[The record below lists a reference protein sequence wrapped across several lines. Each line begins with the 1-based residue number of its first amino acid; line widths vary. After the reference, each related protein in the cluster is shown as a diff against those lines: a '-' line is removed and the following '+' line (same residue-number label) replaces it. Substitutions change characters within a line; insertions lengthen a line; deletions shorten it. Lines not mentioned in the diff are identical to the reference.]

1 MNSDWWHSVTLRHPT
16 GDHVVV
22 GSYDRR
28 VVRCFLGLG
37 WWNSTMDAW
46 YTTQTHPALWND
58 GFFIIFLC
66 CFLSFRISQDWV
78 LYIMDKMAIHDKP
91 DRMFRNLKGFR
102 IRSLK
107 GTSFGCI
114 ASCSLWQYSWIKV
127 SINQKLHPSLIDTTK
142 IIQKSIKNRWTYPIY
157 RYNGTAWST

>member
-1 MNSDWWHSVTLRHPT
+1 MADSFRCVSQQLLKHEELLVTLRHPT

-37 WWNSTMDAW
+37 WWNSIMDAW
-46 YTTQTHPALWND
+46 YTTHTHTHHALRND
-58 GFFIIFLC
+58 GFFLMFLC

-91 DRMFRNLKGFR
+91 DRMFRNLQGFR

-114 ASCSLWQYSWIKV
+114 ASYCPVVVFGNILESRPL
-127 SINQKLHPSLIDTTK
+127 
-142 IIQKSIKNRWTYPIY
+142 SIKNCTRLD
-157 RYNGTAWST
+157 RYKKNQ